1 MRLRPRTVVP
11 LHLLASLA
19 LALALAAA
27 PVLAQQRRARP
38 APAQGRNAERAKR
51 AEAAALLVEAADKAR
66 SFDDLFYRAR
76 VQALAADALWPH
88 DERQARA
95 IFRRAWEAAEASDKA
110 EHEEAAQEAGA
121 LPGAVPKVTDARDE
135 VLRKAAARDSRLAEA
150 FLRAL
155 ASEKDESSASGN
167 ETARRTAWR
176 ELSPSGARRLA
187 LAYELLEAGESR
199 RAAEVAAPL
208 VNEGV
213 SANLIAFILRLSKS
227 RSVEAFA
234 LYTRLLERAAADPRT
249 DANAVLMLS
258 APSVSPELMVVVDE
272 FGSLQFRALP
282 AYEPDVARQ
291 TSNFRGVRAFW
302 DLAAAVLSRPLP
314 PRDELTM
321 QELMARFY
329 ATGRLLP
336 YFEDSSSPHAPYAA
350 TLRARHSE
358 LFNETEAGRREQVS
372 SQFGLNRIMPTGYV
386 DPLRSQAEELA
397 HATDPQQ
404 RAGIALSMV
413 RTAVRNRYWDR
424 ARRAASEIE
433 DEALRARV
441 LSFIQ
446 VHQIKDITRAY
457 EDDKEDDSGGVARF
471 ARGADVPPF
480 AKAWGLAQ
488 AAVIAARRKKPA
500 AEVRQAVA
508 ELINEA
514 EDFASRVERGTR
526 ERVAA
531 YGVVTMAAARAN
543 AERAWGLLSKTV
555 EAANSVEDFTGDD
568 SSFDLA
574 GDDAGAAAAEEFS
587 VEAEVFRLD
596 QIFATMAHLD
606 FDKALAEARALKG
619 GEPQAFATI
628 AVAKS
633 RIQESGVRIRMS
645 GVRRNKAANA
655 ITDFFSSDS

>member
-1 MRLRPRTVVP
+1 MRVRLGTVVP
-11 LHLLASLA
+11 LRSLAA
-19 LALALAAA
+19 LALALVLL
-27 PVLAQQRRARP
+27 PSLVLAQQRRGRTP
-38 APAQGRNAERAKR
+38 VAQGKTAERAKR
-51 AEAAALLVEAADKAR
+51 AEAAALLVETADKAR

-110 EHEEAAQEAGA
+110 EHEEAASEAGT
-121 LPGAVPKVTDARDE
+121 LPGATPKVTDARDE
-135 VLRKAAARDSRLAEA
+135 VLRKAAARDSRLAGI

-155 ASEKDESSASGN
+155 ASDKDESAASGN
-167 ETARRTAWR
+167 EPPRKTAWR

-187 LAYELLEAGESR
+187 LANELLEAGEVS

-213 SANLIAFILRLSKS
+213 SANLIAFILRLRS
-227 RSVEAFA
+227 RNDTEADA
-234 LYTRLLERAAADPRT
+234 LYLRLIGRAVADPRT
-249 DANAVLMLS
+249 DANAVLLLS
-258 APSVSPELMVVVDE
+258 TRIVSPELMAVVDE

-282 AYEPDVARQ
+282 PPGPHIGFIWEAVPVRVA
-291 TSNFRGVRAFW
+291 TAFW
-302 DLAAAVLSRPLP
+302 NLAAAVLSRPLP
-314 PRDELTM
+314 ARDALTM

-336 YFEDSSSPHAPYAA
+336 YFEKTSSPHAAYAPA
-350 TLRARHSE
+350 LRARHSE
-358 LFNETEAGRREQVS
+358 LFNEIEAGRREQFS
-372 SQFGLNRIMPTGYV
+372 SQFGLGRMAATGYV
-386 DPLRSQAEELA
+386 DPLRSQADELA
-397 HATDPQQ
+397 HATDPQE
-404 RAGIALSMV
+404 RASIALSMV

-424 ARRAASEIE
+424 ARRAAAEIE

-457 EDDKEDDSGGVARF
+457 EDDKEDDSEGVARF

-488 AAVIAARRKKPA
+488 AAVIAARKKKPA
-500 AEVRQAVA
+500 DQVRQTIA

-514 EDFASRVERGTR
+514 EGFASRAAQGTR

-531 YGVVTMAAARAN
+531 YGVVTMAAARVD
-543 AERAWGLLSKTV
+543 AERAWGLLAKTI

-568 SSFDLA
+568 SSFDVA
-574 GDDAGAAAAEEFS
+574 GDADAVVAAEEFS

-606 FDKALAEARALKG
+606 FDKTLAEARALKG
-619 GEPQAFATI
+619 AEPQAFATI

-633 RIQESGVRIRMS
+633 RIQNSESRS
-645 GVRRNKAANA
+645 QNRN
-655 ITDFFSSDS
+655 